1 MAAVAWNHSVKRP
14 QYQPQRDA
22 SGCNPL
28 ICPLAMRILAAK
40 LRLMSSEHRNAICFS
55 YCHIVQPQN
64 AEQTDANRAPA

>member
-55 YCHIVQPQN
+55 CCHIVVIFKRIFTNNCHQSP
-64 AEQTDANRAPA
+64 